1 MLGMSK
7 NTKNYIRELI
17 KTNNKLKKVLRKV
30 GSENFQLETSL
41 KAFRKVL
48 DVSENDAITTLDFNK
63 DQRFEFNGTSIHILD
78 SNIKQYNILNEQ
90 IKENDYIIFNIYNKK
105 LMIRTSVVESVMFIA
120 DEIIIVLK
128 EEAKKNG
135 KNSK

>member
-30 GSENFQLETSL
+30 GSENFQLETHL
-41 KAFRKVL
+41 KAFKNVL
-48 DVSENDAITTLDFNK
+48 DVSESDTITTLVFNK
-63 DQRFEFNGTSIHILD
+63 NQRFEFNGTSIHILD

-105 LMIRTSVVESVMFIA
+105 LMIRTSVVETVMFIA